1 MDESLIPE
9 SKPPHGGPLRS
20 FLGLLGAGV
29 LVVIPV
35 AATVWVISICYRFIS
50 GISSPIYGAIGW
62 HFPGLEFLTTIIIL
76 LGIGFMAKNVFGQR
90 IISGFESFVLALP
103 LVSLVYGAVKQA
115 MESLQSMRG
124 PRNFKRVV
132 YLKYPDTNGLLIG
145 FVTGQCYDPG
155 LQKEFTLVFLPFTPN
170 PVSGRVV
177 AVGPEDIIESGLT
190 TEQVMK
196 MVLSAGLVAPV
207 RPIGNDVK

>member
-1 MDESLIPE
+1 M
-9 SKPPHGGPLRS
+9 RS

-50 GISSPIYGAIGW
+50 GISTPIYDAMGW
-62 HFPGLEFLTTIIIL
+62 TKTAGLEFLTTIVIL
-76 LGIGFMAKNVFGQR
+76 LGIGFMAKNVFGQKV
-90 IISGFESFVLALP
+90 ISAFESFVLALP

-196 MVLSAGLVAPV
+196 MVLSAGLVAPL

>member
-1 MDESLIPE
+1 MIIP
-9 SKPPHGGPLRS
+9 L
-20 FLGLLGAGV
+20 AV
-29 LVVIPV
+29 
-35 AATVWVISICYRFIS
+35 TVWVVSFCYGFIS
-50 GISSPIYGAIGW
+50 RISAPIFAGLAYTFPRLIGSISW
-62 HFPGLEFLTTIIIL
+62 AVPALSFLTTIL
-76 LGIGFMAKNVFGQR
+76 LLVAVGFMARNMFGRRLINQ
-90 IISGFESFVLALP
+90 FESFVLALP
-103 LVSLVYGAVKQA
+103 LVSMVYGAVKQA